1 MKNILIPDET
11 LLAELENID
20 GECSKFDIDFVKVE
34 NNEEAADYGVEILP
48 ALMYFENR
56 IPSLYDGDLMQEE
69 KVLEWLILQKTSD
82 TIEQV
87 TDKILDKLIEEE
99 DYIAVFFSG
108 RCGPGDLCYDML
120 DNFENI
126 DTKLSDY
133 GIMFVSTEDKH
144 LARSEYNVNFFPSLG
159 MFRNGDFVK
168 YSGDLMD
175 ELDVLEW
182 IIARETLEIPGKI
195 ESVNGPMLRSLLEEE
210 SDLVVFMYRE
220 DNRMDEA
227 VLYTMNDL
235 DLALDEKAIKMV
247 SIDEKQI
254 EKQYGLHGSPL
265 LVHFNGNIPRE
276 FEGDLAEEEEFTKF
290 ILESLDKTDIEEVNG
305 DVLDSLISRLPNL
318 AAVFYD
324 SDDEKDLKI
333 MTELENIDDDFDKNG
348 IPLVKVDDTTKA
360 KDEFGLDKLPA
371 VLYWK
376 GEIPNMFPGDIS
388 NTESLL
394 AWVVSAKSEDTVEL
408 VTEEILEDM
417 VDKFQYVVAYFQPY
431 CRDTDVA
438 CQALRAEILA
448 GLEDIDDNV
457 DDIGISL
464 VTTTDIKFARRLGIP
479 RLPCLAIF
487 RNGNFQ
493 AYSGDLTSEV
503 DILNWLSDI
512 DTLEIPGV
520 IEEVNSDMLNNI
532 IKLED
537 DVLVFFYDAE
547 DKDSEDIIVELE
559 TIDDNLEEEEVE
571 FVKCSEPNTQRDY
584 GLTQVPAL
592 VFFENGVP
600 EVYPGDLKNDDEML
614 AWISKELSNQEIEEV
629 NPSVLSYLMDSS
641 DFLAVLYYQPGVR
654 RDAGIIARLENIGQ
668 SNNCS
673 GKLNSN
679 FF

>member
-1 MKNILIPDET
+1 M
-11 LLAELENID
+11 
-20 GECSKFDIDFVKVE
+20 
-34 NNEEAADYGVEILP
+34 
-48 ALMYFENR
+48 
-56 IPSLYDGDLMQEE
+56 
-69 KVLEWLILQKTSD
+69 
-82 TIEQV
+82 
-87 TDKILDKLIEEE
+87 
-99 DYIAVFFSG
+99 
-108 RCGPGDLCYDML
+108 
-120 DNFENI
+120 
-126 DTKLSDY
+126 
-133 GIMFVSTEDKH
+133 
-144 LARSEYNVNFFPSLG
+144 
-159 MFRNGDFVK
+159 
-168 YSGDLMD
+168 
-175 ELDVLEW
+175 
-182 IIARETLEIPGKI
+182 
-195 ESVNGPMLRSLLEEE
+195 
-210 SDLVVFMYRE
+210 
-220 DNRMDEA
+220 
-227 VLYTMNDL
+227 
-235 DLALDEKAIKMV
+235 
-247 SIDEKQI
+247 
-254 EKQYGLHGSPL
+254 
-265 LVHFNGNIPRE
+265 
-276 FEGDLAEEEEFTKF
+276 
-290 ILESLDKTDIEEVNG
+290 
-305 DVLDSLISRLPNL
+305 
-318 AAVFYD
+318 
-324 SDDEKDLKI
+324 
-333 MTELENIDDDFDKNG
+333 
-348 IPLVKVDDTTKA
+348 
-360 KDEFGLDKLPA
+360 
-371 VLYWK
+371 
-376 GEIPNMFPGDIS
+376 
-388 NTESLL
+388 
-394 AWVVSAKSEDTVEL
+394 VSAKSEDTVEL

-417 VDKFQYVVAYFQPY
+417 VDKFQYVVVYFQAY

-537 DVLVFFYDAE
+537 DVLVFFYDSE

-600 EVYPGDLKNDDEML
+600 EVYPGDLKNDDEIL

-654 RDAGIIARLENIGQ
+654 RDAGIIARLENIGESQ
-668 SNNCS
+668 TNFKLENFNQTFSYLDDDC
-673 GKLNSN
+673 KLNDIN
-679 FF
+679 FIKVGDEKEVGSLGMEELPCLVYYENGIPNLYDGSLGDETTVLDWLILQRNSASIEDVTDELLRSIIEEEEYVAVFFR